1 MITLS
6 SARGVGRTG
15 ISLRK
20 EDLGMLKIDDF
31 SVVKTRY
38 NPIDSTIEDWRERLT
53 SDFVQLVGR
62 IVCVGSGKEDAMNLK
77 RCIIIARPSKKNQTK
92 KYDDGILTWYDCY
105 KLIQTIPSF
114 EINKEIVFCDFNSK
128 VSMLEEDR
136 TLDEQ
141 CPHLKSS
148 IKEVSKESLHN
159 EILSHINLG
168 TQIILKNSS
177 VGTINFYAKKVKTLT
192 KEFLDF
198 LKTEYSFKDDQIV
211 VNWGDNSSYLFSGK
225 NQKAIIQEI

>member
-1 MITLS
+1 
-6 SARGVGRTG
+6 
-15 ISLRK
+15 
-20 EDLGMLKIDDF
+20 
-31 SVVKTRY
+31 
-38 NPIDSTIEDWRERLT
+38 
-53 SDFVQLVGR
+53 
-62 IVCVGSGKEDAMNLK
+62 
-77 RCIIIARPSKKNQTK
+77 
-92 KYDDGILTWYDCY
+92 
-105 KLIQTIPSF
+105 
-114 EINKEIVFCDFNSK
+114 
-128 VSMLEEDR
+128 MLEEDS